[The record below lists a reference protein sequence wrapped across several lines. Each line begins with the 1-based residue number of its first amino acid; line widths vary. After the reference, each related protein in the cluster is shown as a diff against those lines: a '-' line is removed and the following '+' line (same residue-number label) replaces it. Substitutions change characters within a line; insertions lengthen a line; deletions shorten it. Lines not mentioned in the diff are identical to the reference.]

1 MLKFELTPRWD
12 FHWKVLVLGETKL
25 TKKNRRSARCRCSS
39 LLLSAWF
46 RPVATFLLCV
56 FTFRARGET

>member
-1 MLKFELTPRWD
+1 MLFKEISGASPFSDPLP
-12 FHWKVLVLGETKL
+12 LL
-25 TKKNRRSARCRCSS
+25 RRRFTRCRCSS